1 MNPTPTPPAS
11 PDPVAAL
18 LRHAASTWIAPRF
31 RNLADDEVMQKAPG
45 EWVTTVDREVEAF
58 LTLELRAIAPG
69 SRVVGEEQCA
79 ETPELLD
86 QLDEG
91 VVWLVDPLDG
101 TFNFISGREPLSSM
115 VALLE
120 DGVTVGAWMLDPIS
134 GVLHHARRGHG
145 AWREGERIRAAQG
158 PGLKR
163 AVVKTRF
170 LPQEHQERVASWQ
183 GVELL
188 PGLNCAGA
196 EYPALAEGGFDATL
210 YWRKLAWDHAPGTL
224 FITEAGG
231 HAARLDGTPYR
242 AGDRQPGLLV
252 ARSREVWD
260 EAAAAWR

>member
-1 MNPTPTPPAS
+1 MSATR
-11 PDPVAAL
+11 PDPVAEL
-18 LRHAASTWIAPRF
+18 LRHAATTYIAPRF
-31 RNLADDEVMQKAPG
+31 RHLADDDVMQKAPG

-58 LTLELRAIAPG
+58 LTPELRALVPG

-91 VVWLVDPLDG
+91 QVWLVDPLDG

-120 DGVTVGAWMLDPIS
+120 DGVAVGAWMLDPIG
-134 GVLHHARRGHG
+134 GVLHHARRGQG
-145 AWREGERIRAAQG
+145 AWREDQRLHAAPG
-158 PGLKR
+158 PGLRR

-170 LPQEHQERVASWQ
+170 LPQDHQARVATWQ
-183 GVELL
+183 GVEIL

-196 EYPALAEGGFDATL
+196 EYPALAEGAFDATL

-224 FITEAGG
+224 FVTEAGG
-231 HAARLDGTPYR
+231 VAARLDGTPYR

-260 EAAAAWR
+260 EAAAAWKVE

>member
-1 MNPTPTPPAS
+1 MTSTTT
-11 PDPVAAL
+11 DPVAAL
-18 LRHAASTWIAPRF
+18 LRHAASKWIAPRF
-31 RNLADDEVMQKAPG
+31 RHLADDEVMEKAPG
-45 EWVTTVDREVEAF
+45 EWVTTVDRDVEAF
-58 LTLELRAIAPG
+58 LTPELRALVPG

-91 VVWLVDPLDG
+91 AVWLVDPLDG

-134 GVLHHARRGHG
+134 GVLHHARRGQG
-145 AWREGERIRAAQG
+145 AWREAQRLQATSG

-170 LPQEHQERVASWQ
+170 LPQEHQDRVATWS
-183 GVELL
+183 GVEILS
-188 PGLNCAGA
+188 GLNCAGA
-196 EYPALAEGGFDATL
+196 EYPALAEGAFDATL

-224 FITEAGG
+224 FIAEAGG
-231 HAARLDGTPYR
+231 FAARLDGTPYR

-252 ARSREVWD
+252 ARSREVWE
-260 EAAAAWR
+260 EAAAAWKTTA

>member
-1 MNPTPTPPAS
+1 
-11 PDPVAAL
+11 
-18 LRHAASTWIAPRF
+18 
-31 RNLADDEVMQKAPG
+31 
-45 EWVTTVDREVEAF
+45 
-58 LTLELRAIAPG
+58 
-69 SRVVGEEQCA
+69 
-79 ETPELLD
+79 
-86 QLDEG
+86 
-91 VVWLVDPLDG
+91 
-101 TFNFISGREPLSSM
+101 M